1 MERVGD
7 TQLAAVFL
15 PHRRRRTTDATA
27 VLALADIL
35 ANTPN
40 GRLYQALVGG
50 KKAVGVEAWPFA
62 LAEPGYIIFWAELN
76 KGQKLTDARQALL
89 ATLEGFK
96 SKPVTEAELK
106 RAKASLLNDIDKTLN
121 DPQQLAVEMSE
132 AIAKGDWRLF
142 FLNRDRIEALSAR
155 TWNGRPRTTSRRPTA
170 PMASSCP
177 PPSRNAA

>member
-1 MERVGD
+1 M
-7 TQLAAVFL
+7 
-15 PHRRRRTTDATA
+15 
-27 VLALADIL
+27 
-35 ANTPN
+35 
-40 GRLYQALVGG
+40 GG